1 MATAAGTA
9 ADVRTARRSSPSTPP
24 DGRVAARI
32 PVEPW
37 DG

>member
-9 ADVRTARRSSPSTPP
+9 ADTRTPRRSSPSTPP
-24 DGRVAARI
+24 DDRLAGQL
-32 PVEPW
+32 PVEAW